1 MNPLAAPAAL
11 MSRLTYARKFLL
23 LGLVLLA
30 PAVFALHA
38 YWTTQGAA
46 ISFADSERA
55 GLRYV
60 IPANELVVKVT
71 AARSAAVRAASGDA
85 DAAAALPG
93 AAEDVRKAVAA
104 VDAADRLDGAAIKTD
119 GVWRK
124 ARATVLDA
132 VAAKPADSPK
142 AAYEAYDAAAAAALD
157 LVVQAGNGSNL
168 ILDPDLDSY
177 YVMDALITKL
187 PGDRR
192 QRRTRR
198 RSGDGRRRRRL
209 DRRTRSRSRVRRAR
223 CGRPR
228 PRTAAGSQTAFEKTA
243 DPELEPA
250 LAPGVGAVQDAM
262 TSLDAIATLEQAA
275 APQLDALLVAR
286 MDHFSAARMR
296 VALIVFLGA
305 LVGRVPVR
313 RLLRLHPP
321 RRPRDLGAAGGP
333 AR

>member
-1 MNPLAAPAAL
+1 

-38 YWTTQGAA
+38 YWTTQGAV

-142 AAYEAYDAAAAAALD
+142 AAYEAYEAAAAAALD
-157 LVVQAGNGSNL
+157 ARRQGRQRVQADPRSGSRL
-168 ILDPDLDSY
+168 LLRDGRADHE
-177 YVMDALITKL
+177 AA
-187 PGDRR
+187 GDCR

-198 RSGDGRRRRRL
+198 RSGGGRRRRRL
-209 DRRTRSRSRVRRAR
+209 DGEPDRARGCAGRAAVGRGREPQRASKPRSRRPRTRSSSRRWPPASERSRTR
-223 CGRPR
+223 
-228 PRTAAGSQTAFEKTA
+228 
-243 DPELEPA
+243 
-250 LAPGVGAVQDAM
+250 
-262 TSLDAIATLEQAA
+262 
-275 APQLDALLVAR
+275 
-286 MDHFSAARMR
+286 
-296 VALIVFLGA
+296 
-305 LVGRVPVR
+305 
-313 RLLRLHPP
+313 
-321 RRPRDLGAAGGP
+321 
-333 AR
+333 